1 MNPRQRRG
9 VLLLAFA
16 TLGAL
21 AVFFTVL
28 AYVGSVS
35 AQVGDLRPVLRLAK
49 PASAYEPITPD
60 MLRVEQMPQKWAPA
74 AALGDASEAVGL
86 VAAADIPAGS
96 LVQQGMLVTRPG
108 IQRGYREVAIL
119 VDAETGVAGKVSSG
133 DRVDIIMTTED
144 DKKRRTAA
152 YLVTN
157 ALVIDVG
164 VPAELAKDDRR
175 GEFTKVTQ
183 AVPVTFAL
191 PLADALRL
199 SYAESFAVKLRL
211 ALRGGGDDAPVPP
224 SQRLYVPR
232 SADRLSPAASVPGG
246 ARPSGESP

>member
-16 TLGAL
+16 AAGAL

-28 AYVGSVS
+28 TYVGNVS
-35 AQVGDLRPVLRLAK
+35 AQVGELRPVLRLSKAAK
-49 PASAYEPITPD
+49 AYDPITPD
-60 MLRVEQMPQKWAPA
+60 MLTVERIPRRWAPQ
-74 AALGDASEAVGL
+74 AALGDPSEAVGM
-86 VAAADIPAGS
+86 VAAADLPAGS

-108 IQRGYREVAIL
+108 VQRGYREVAIL
-119 VDAETGVAGKVSSG
+119 VDAETGVAGKVASG

-144 DKKRRTAA
+144 DKQRRSAA

-211 ALRGGGDDAPVPP
+211 ALRGGGDDAPIPAR
-224 SQRLYVPR
+224 QRVYVPR
-232 SADRLSPAASVPGG
+232 AGDGSVPAPSPTSAGG
-246 ARPSGESP
+246 SR

>member
-1 MNPRQRRG
+1 VNPRQRRG
-9 VLLLAFA
+9 VLLLTFA

-28 AYVGSVS
+28 TYVGSVS
-35 AQVGDLRPVLRLAK
+35 AQVGELRPVLRLSKAVT
-49 PASAYEPITPD
+49 AYQPITPD
-60 MLRVEQMPQKWAPA
+60 MLEVEQMPQRWAPA
-74 AALGDASEAVGL
+74 AALGDESEAVGM

-144 DKKRRTAA
+144 DKNRRTAA
-152 YLVTN
+152 YLVSN

-175 GEFTKVTQ
+175 GEFTKVSQ

-211 ALRGGGDDAPVPP
+211 ALRGGGDDAPVP
-224 SQRLYVPR
+224 SRQRLYAP
-232 SADRLSPAASVPGG
+232 AAAGWPSPAPSEPAGG
-246 ARPSGESP
+246 AR

>member
-16 TLGAL
+16 TMGAL

-28 AYVGSVS
+28 AYVGNVS
-35 AQVGDLRPVLRLAK
+35 AQVGDLRPVLRL
-49 PASAYEPITPD
+49 SESVTAYDPITPD
-60 MLRVEQMPQKWAPA
+60 MLTVEQMPRRWAPP
-74 AALGDASEAVGL
+74 AALGDPSEAVGL

-108 IQRGYREVAIL
+108 VQRGYREVAIL
-119 VDAETGVAGKVSSG
+119 VDAETGVAGKVTSG

-144 DKKRRTAA
+144 EKQQRRAAA

-164 VPAELAKDDRR
+164 VPAELAKDDRV
-175 GEFTKVTQ
+175 GEFAKVTQ

-191 PLADALRL
+191 PLGDALRL

-211 ALRGGGDDAPVPP
+211 ALRGGGDDATIPTK
-224 SQRLYVPR
+224 QRVYVPR
-232 SADRLSPAASVPGG
+232 PADRLSPARAGTSGG
-246 ARPSGESP
+246 GNR